1 MFHFIF
7 TDPGTNVSILVSE
20 LQVMGFIIF
29 AHDDEMPHA
38 YHELNKL
45 IQQGKIKV
53 KETVYVGI
61 EKMFDAF
68 SGLFKGENIGKA
80 IVKAVNQ
87 QTNHP

>member
-1 MFHFIF
+1 M
-7 TDPGTNVSILVSE
+7 NE
-20 LQVMGFIIF
+20 LNIIGFIIF
-29 AHDDEMPHA
+29 AHDDEMPQA

-61 EKMFDAF
+61 EKMFEAF
-68 SGLFKGENIGKA
+68 AGLFKGENIGKA

-87 QTNHP
+87 QTNYP